1 MQKNRVVVDIHA
13 ITVREG
19 TSKKNGQPY
28 HMEECACMTT
38 TEYTS
43 SEGLV
48 VSETMPGMVM
58 LPKHL
63 NGKVR
68 PGKFEATIGL
78 GQFEGKLTLRVVDLT
93 PVGVD
98 VKPAVPPASSASA
111 GVTAK
116 AEKVA
121 A

>member
-38 TEYTS
+38 TEYVNP
-43 SEGLV
+43 EGV
-48 VSETMPGMVM
+48 VVTETMPGMVM

-68 PGKFEATIGL
+68 PGKFEATVGL

-93 PVGVD
+93 PVDIAKTAGAGAGGAVSA
-98 VKPAVPPASSASA
+98 KP
-111 GVTAK
+111 

>member
-38 TEYTS
+38 TEYVNP
-43 SEGLV
+43 EGV
-48 VSETMPGMVM
+48 VVTETMPGMVM

-68 PGKFEATIGL
+68 PGKFEATVGL
-78 GQFEGKLTLRVVDLT
+78 GQFEGKLTLRVVDLV
-93 PVGVD
+93 PVEQPVRQ
-98 VKPAVPPASSASA
+98 PANAPKAQAAAS
-111 GVTAK
+111 
-116 AEKVA
+116 
-121 A
+121 

>member
-38 TEYTS
+38 TEYVNP
-43 SEGLV
+43 EGV
-48 VSETMPGMVM
+48 VVTETMPGMVM

-68 PGKFEATIGL
+68 PGKFEATVGL

-93 PVGVD
+93 PVD
-98 VKPAVPPASSASA
+98 IAKIA
-111 GVTAK
+111 GVGAGGAVAAK
-116 AEKVA
+116 AAEKVA

>member
-19 TSKKNGQPY
+19 TSKKKGQPY

-38 TEYTS
+38 TEYVNP
-43 SEGLV
+43 EGVV

-68 PGKFEATIGL
+68 PGKFEATVGL

-93 PVGVD
+93 PVEAALA
-98 VKPAVPPASSASA
+98 VKPGTTAVA
-111 GVTAK
+111 GTPSK
-116 AEKVA
+116 TEKVA

>member
-38 TEYTS
+38 TEYVNP
-43 SEGLV
+43 EGV
-48 VSETMPGMVM
+48 VVTETMPGMVM

-68 PGKFEATIGL
+68 PGKFEATVGL

-93 PVGVD
+93 PLSV
-98 VKPAVPPASSASA
+98 PASTAASSGSAPSA
-111 GVTAK
+111 NAK

>member
-38 TEYTS
+38 TEYVNP
-43 SEGLV
+43 EGQV
-48 VSETMPGMVM
+48 ISETMPGMVM

-93 PVGVD
+93 PID
-98 VKPAVPPASSASA
+98 ARATAPANSPKAQAAAS
-111 GVTAK
+111 
-116 AEKVA
+116 
-121 A
+121 

>member
-38 TEYTS
+38 TEYLNP
-43 SEGLV
+43 EGVV

-68 PGKFEATIGL
+68 PGKFEATVGL

-93 PVGVD
+93 PVEA
-98 VKPAVPPASSASA
+98 VKAA
-111 GVTAK
+111 GAGGGGAQAAK
-116 AEKVA
+116 PEKVA

>member
-38 TEYTS
+38 TEYVNP
-43 SEGLV
+43 EGVV

-68 PGKFEATIGL
+68 PGKFEATVGL

-93 PVGVD
+93 PL
-98 VKPAVPPASSASA
+98 AVEPKATAVATGSAPS
-111 GVTAK
+111 VSAK

>member
-38 TEYTS
+38 TEYTTS
-43 SEGLV
+43 DGQV
-48 VSETMPGMVM
+48 ISETMPGMVM

-78 GQFEGKLTLRVVDLT
+78 GQFEGKLTLRVVDLV
-93 PVGVD
+93 PVEQQVR
-98 VKPAVPPASSASA
+98 PPANAPKAQAAAS
-111 GVTAK
+111 
-116 AEKVA
+116 
-121 A
+121 

>member
-19 TSKKNGQPY
+19 VSKKNGQPY

-43 SEGLV
+43 PEGV
-48 VSETMPGMVM
+48 VVTETMPGMLM

-63 NGKVR
+63 NGQVR
-68 PGKFEATIGL
+68 PGKFEATVGL
-78 GQFEGKLTLRVVDLT
+78 GNFEGKLTLRVVDLT
-93 PVGVD
+93 PVE
-98 VKPAVPPASSASA
+98 AVLAARPGMTA
-111 GVTAK
+111 GAGAQQKT
-116 AEKVA
+116 EKVA